1 MVLQPNTLLYDLYKI
16 TYQIL
21 NPDTLQL
28 LTPQCSA
35 STYINVTA
43 TGLSVYGFEY
53 GISNLKIG
61 FAQGFLL
68 QPNTFTFDNDFI
80 ANISNLNFQ
89 FYCKKIIKTDNSSF
103 STQDFGSELKYAQ
116 KNNKNQIGSTCFD
129 SICKNL
135 ESL

>member
-1 MVLQPNTLLYDLYKI
+1 MVLQPNTLSYDLYKI

-28 LTPQCSA
+28 LTLQCSA

-43 TGLSVYGFEY
+43 TGLSVYGLEY
-53 GISNLKIG
+53 RITNLKIG

-68 QPNTFTFDNDFI
+68 QPNTFTFDIDYI

-89 FYCKKIIKTDNSSF
+89 FYCKKILKTDNSSF
-103 STQDFGSELKYAQ
+103 STHDFGSELKYAQ
-116 KNNKNQIGSTCFD
+116 KNNLNPIGSTCFD

-135 ESL
+135 